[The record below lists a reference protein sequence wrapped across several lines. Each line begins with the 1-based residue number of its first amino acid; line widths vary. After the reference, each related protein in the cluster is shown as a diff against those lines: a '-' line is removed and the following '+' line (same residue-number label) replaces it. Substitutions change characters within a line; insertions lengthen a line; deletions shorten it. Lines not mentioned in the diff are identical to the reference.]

1 MFGARYEDSGDGTEV
16 LMGLVVGSD
25 AAVRDGDRVYE
36 DLRQRILSLDLI
48 PGSIFDEARIVSEL
62 GVSRTPV
69 REAVIR
75 LVSEGLLRRDGR
87 QIRVSS
93 FEVGQLR
100 PFFEANRLLS
110 RSLHRLA
117 AIRRTPAQLEKI
129 RTEML
134 AFEKSV
140 REGSD
145 VIMNEANYRFH
156 REIARAADSAFLERT
171 YSDILL
177 EAMRLSRQCFEAGD
191 NTIDQLEA
199 HISRIVADHRDL
211 FTAIEQRKPDEADN
225 VASRHSDLFRDR
237 VARQL
242 LGPPNTAGSVDLADL

>member
-1 MFGARYEDSGDGTEV
+1 MSGAAGADT
-16 LMGLVVGSD
+16 
-25 AAVRDGDRVYE
+25 AVRNGDRVYDE
-36 DLRQRILSLDLI
+36 LRQRILSLELA
-48 PGSIFDEARIVSEL
+48 PGTIFDEARAVQEL

-110 RSLHRLA
+110 RALHRLA
-117 AIRRTPAQLEKI
+117 AQRRTRAQLERI
-129 RTEML
+129 RQEMV
-134 AFEKSV
+134 AFEETLS
-140 REGSD
+140 GD
-145 VIMNEANYRFH
+145 DDLAMNEANYRFH
-156 REIARAADSAFLERT
+156 REIALAADSSFLERT
-171 YSDILL
+171 YSDIQL
-177 EAMRLSRQCFEAGD
+177 EAMRLSRQCFEVGD
-191 NTIDQLEA
+191 NSRDQFEA
-199 HISRIVADHRDL
+199 HIAQIVADHRDL
-211 FTAIEQRKPDEADN
+211 FRAIEERNPDAADL

-242 LGPPNTAGSVDLADL
+242 LGAPHEASLVPLSEI

>member
-1 MFGARYEDSGDGTEV
+1 MSGAAGAEIAIRN
-16 LMGLVVGSD
+16 
-25 AAVRDGDRVYE
+25 GDRVYDE
-36 DLRQRILSLDLI
+36 LRQRILSLELA
-48 PGSIFDEARIVSEL
+48 PGTIFDEARAVQEL

-110 RSLHRLA
+110 RALHRLA
-117 AIRRTPAQLEKI
+117 ALRRTRSQLERI
-129 RTEML
+129 REEMQ
-134 AFEKSV
+134 AFE
-140 REGSD
+140 ETLTGSD
-145 VIMNEANYRFH
+145 DLAMNEANYRFH
-156 REIARAADSAFLERT
+156 REIALAADSSFLERT
-171 YSDILL
+171 YSDIQL
-177 EAMRLSRQCFEAGD
+177 EAMRLSRQCFEVGD
-191 NTIDQLEA
+191 NSTDQFQA
-199 HISRIVADHRDL
+199 HIAQIVTDHRDL
-211 FTAIEQRKPDEADN
+211 FRAIDDRNPDAADL

-242 LGPPNTAGSVDLADL
+242 LGAPHESSIVPLSEV

>member
-1 MFGARYEDSGDGTEV
+1 MGPVIGA
-16 LMGLVVGSD
+16 D

-36 DLRQRILSLDLI
+36 DLRQRILSLELI

-110 RSLHRLA
+110 RALHRLA

-129 RTEML
+129 HKEMFT
-134 AFEKSV
+134 FEKSIQA
-140 REGSD
+140 GND
-145 VIMNEANYRFH
+145 AIMNEANYRFH
-156 REIARAADSAFLERT
+156 REIAHAADSAFLDRT
-171 YSDILL
+171 YSDLQL
-177 EAMRLSRQCFEAGD
+177 EAMRLSRQCFEVGD
-191 NTIDQLEA
+191 NTTDQFEA
-199 HISRIVADHRDL
+199 HISQIVADHRDL
-211 FTAIEQRKPDEADN
+211 FTAIEQRNPDEADQI
-225 VASRHSDLFRDR
+225 AWRHSDLFRDR

-242 LGPPNTAGSVDLADL
+242 LGPPNTLSIVDLADL

>member
-1 MFGARYEDSGDGTEV
+1 MSFA
-16 LMGLVVGSD
+16 VGPD

-36 DLRQRILSLDLI
+36 DLRQRILSLELI
-48 PGSIFDEARIVSEL
+48 PGSIFDEAKIVSEF

-110 RSLHRLA
+110 RALHRLA
-117 AIRRTPAQLEKI
+117 AIRRTAAQLEKI
-129 RTEML
+129 RAEMV
-134 AFEKSV
+134 AFEKST
-140 REGSD
+140 RAGSD
-145 VIMNEANYRFH
+145 AIMNQANYRFH
-156 REIARAADSAFLERT
+156 REIARAADSAFLERV
-171 YSDILL
+171 YSDIQL

-191 NTIDQLEA
+191 NTTAQLES
-199 HISRIVADHRDL
+199 HLSVIVADHRDL
-211 FTAIEQRKPDEADN
+211 FTAIEQRKPDDADRI
-225 VASRHSDLFRDR
+225 ASRHSDLFRDR

-242 LGPPNTAGSVDLADL
+242 LGPPNTAGNVDLADL

>member
-1 MFGARYEDSGDGTEV
+1 MNVAA
-16 LMGLVVGSD
+16 GSD
-25 AAVRDGDRVYE
+25 TSVRDADRVYE
-36 DLRQRILSLDLI
+36 DLRQRILSLDLT

-117 AIRRTPAQLEKI
+117 AIRRTPAQLENI
-129 RTEML
+129 RSEML
-134 AFEKSV
+134 AFEKST
-140 REGSD
+140 RASNNA
-145 VIMNEANYRFH
+145 IMNEANYRFH
-156 REIARAADSAFLERT
+156 REIAHAADSAFLERT
-171 YSDILL
+171 YSDIQL
-177 EAMRLSRQCFEAGD
+177 EAMRLSRQCFEVGD
-191 NTIDQLEA
+191 NTTDQFEA
-199 HISRIVADHRDL
+199 HILQIVTDHRDL
-211 FTAIEQRKPDEADN
+211 FRAIEHRNPDEADM

-242 LGPPNTAGSVDLADL
+242 LGPPNTAGTVDLADL

>member
-1 MFGARYEDSGDGTEV
+1 MN
-16 LMGLVVGSD
+16 LVE
-25 AAVRDGDRVYE
+25 AAVRDADRVYE
-36 DLRQRILSLDLI
+36 DLRQRILSLELI
-48 PGSIFDEARIVSEL
+48 PGSIFDESRIVAEL

-93 FEVGQLR
+93 FEVAQLR

-117 AIRRTPAQLEKI
+117 AIRRTPSQLEKI

-177 EAMRLSRQCFEAGD
+177 EGMRLSRQCFEAGD
-191 NTIDQLEA
+191 SSIDQLDA
-199 HISRIVADHRDL
+199 HIARIVADHRDL
-211 FTAIEQRKPDEADN
+211 FAAIEHRKPDEADN
-225 VASRHSDLFRDR
+225 VASQHSDLFRDR

-242 LGPPNTAGSVDLADL
+242 LGPANAANSVDLADL

>member
-1 MFGARYEDSGDGTEV
+1 MSLAT
-16 LMGLVVGSD
+16 GSD
-25 AAVRDGDRVYE
+25 AGLRGGDRVYE
-36 DLRQRILSLDLI
+36 DLRQRILSLELT
-48 PGSIFDEARIVSEL
+48 PGSVFDEARIVGEL

-93 FEVGQLR
+93 FEVGHLR

-117 AIRRTPAQLEKI
+117 AVRRTPAQLEKI
-129 RTEML
+129 RAEML

-145 VIMNEANYRFH
+145 TIMNEANYRFH
-156 REIARAADSAFLERT
+156 REIARAADSAFLEQT

-191 NTIDQLEA
+191 NTADQLEA
-199 HISRIVADHRDL
+199 HIALIVADHRDL
-211 FTAIEQRKPDEADN
+211 FAAIGRRKPDEADD

-242 LGPPNTAGSVDLADL
+242 LGPPNSATAVDLADL